1 MKKLSCVAVLA
12 LTAALATGAAFAAAP
27 ANMLIANNTGYFT
40 NAYIHNVPG
49 EPLGPHNSQFIPWT
63 GPNSVTALCHG
74 SSSMLKD
81 ADPCAFEVYL
91 TDDPSNPQ
99 QTDFA
104 TVTFYVSNGVV
115 VNVNYV
121 THVHGVK
128 IKSTRPGQFELN
140 DHA

>member
-40 NAYIHNVPG
+40 NAYIHNVPV

-99 QTDFA
+99 QKPTILFDRSSEDK
-104 TVTFYVSNGVV
+104 YSD
-115 VNVNYV
+115 
-121 THVHGVK
+121 
-128 IKSTRPGQFELN
+128 PGNFDYKKNL
-140 DHA
+140 